1 VGHGRQEGVT
11 VDSARE
17 IAGVCTLQVSTK
29 ICSAGWKSPALRYP
43 TQVSGAARM
52 QPTLAAGRGAVETVA
67 ASWLSTGAG
76 GTK

>member
-17 IAGVCTLQVSTK
+17 IADVCTLQVSTK
-29 ICSAGWKSPALRYP
+29 ICSAGWNSPVLRYP
-43 TQVSGAARM
+43 TPVSGAARM
-52 QPTLAAGRGAVETVA
+52 QLTLAAGRGAVETVA